1 MSKVTV
7 VFDSLDD
14 FKKFLDNPKSVK
26 FGQIVMEPTLP
37 PEVAPSSTR
46 FGKPVVLKAL
56 SEMGPKG
63 TVHLPRKVAFAAL
76 KVAGLR
82 KTKRNINNVYSA
94 LSRMVK
100 TGELLRGEGGYYI
113 PVENVLPAFGNN
125 HRPIKVHS
133 K

>member
-14 FKKFLDNPKSVK
+14 FKKFLENPKSVK
-26 FGQIVMEPTLP
+26 LGQINIAQSEPS
-37 PEVAPSSTR
+37 EDAPTSTR

-56 SEMGPKG
+56 AEMGPRG
-63 TVHLPRKVAFAAL
+63 SVHLPRKVAFAAL
-76 KVAGLR
+76 KVSGLR

-100 TGELLRGEGGYYI
+100 SGEVLRMATGGYF
-113 PVENVLPAFGNN
+113 LPTAAG
-125 HRPIKVHS
+125 VHS
-133 K
+133 KTH